1 MNDRANP
8 LLQTF
13 AFLASGLQADTHL
26 CLAATV
32 AWLDPAWILDDDI
45 EVDEDETSTLAY
57 AFFVLRKAFPNL
69 YVQATEMLRTGR
81 GYAEIDRLICAEM
94 YQKGI
99 PLDELTWLAYG
110 IPMPAYGARLNDPDF
125 YEGHDDL
132 ASIVHLFGIETE
144 ESTDVPL
151 NAYRAGRLVAT
162 SLMGQGD
169 VHYQQVSYLLQWL
182 FNCSGNSCVDMNDE
196 DMAEMRSSMEGVTL
210 AAEEEV
216 PDSRALRKQKKETKR
231 GLRAEVERLVMDVA
245 VTKGL
250 PANQRIGKWKE
261 AMRNLG
267 GISNIAKLV
276 SSNLDQMWA
285 NMKI

>member
-196 DMAEMRSSMEGVTL
+196 DMAEMQPLSWDPVEIAFAQAIIQEADEIMEQALAGLEWLMMQPTVTL
-210 AAEEEV
+210 ALQENV
-216 PDSRALRKQKKETKR
+216 HRVNRVLKKR
-231 GLRAEVERLVMDVA
+231 GEKRDEPRIRLHWPRLTDSTDGA
-245 VTKGL
+245 AK
-250 PANQRIGKWKE
+250 
-261 AMRNLG
+261 
-267 GISNIAKLV
+267 SIA
-276 SSNLDQMWA
+276 
-285 NMKI
+285 